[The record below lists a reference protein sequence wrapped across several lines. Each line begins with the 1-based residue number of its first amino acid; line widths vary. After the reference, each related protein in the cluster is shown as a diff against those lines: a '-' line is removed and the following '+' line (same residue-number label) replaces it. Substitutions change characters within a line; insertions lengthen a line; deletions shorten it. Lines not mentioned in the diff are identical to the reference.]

1 MPSTR
6 INKLVIL
13 KYHKNHNMHGQK
25 KIHIHLQNGHSQKS
39 DFLKT
44 YVSICNK
51 LKYTCEVNKQSCP
64 IATYMGLT

>member
-25 KIHIHLQNGHSQKS
+25 KNTFAKWAFPEKRLFKNIRFYLQQTKIH
-39 DFLKT
+39 
-44 YVSICNK
+44 V
-51 LKYTCEVNKQSCP
+51 
-64 IATYMGLT
+64 